1 MKNRS
6 RDGLAAKGL
15 FLFDTLFSCPRL
27 QEDNLI
33 IQNTVLEED
42 TKTSFGL
49 DTD

>member
-1 MKNRS
+1 MLGFMES
-6 RDGLAAKGL
+6 TLTVIL
-15 FLFDTLFSCPRL
+15 FLLFDVMFSCVRL

-42 TKTSFGL
+42 IKTSFGL